1 MIKVSTF
8 FIILQFSGLAVAD
21 YESDIK
27 FFAINSEKYGTK
39 LVPINLLIKTF
50 IFPKPLE
57 RF

>member
-8 FIILQFSGLAVAD
+8 FIILQFSALAVAD

-39 LVPINLLIKTF
+39 LVPINLLN
-50 IFPKPLE
+50 
-57 RF
+57 